1 MGWAEASA
9 ETALQPAFSFCPV
22 LPLTFPHTGA
32 KPWSTPLSLCISPVG
47 KPPPALQLLWEPSL
61 LPGSPLHPLGEVSWV
76 LEGQLVLREGLGLF
90 IGGEDQREGTVEC
103 EAQHAFSLWF

>member
-9 ETALQPAFSFCPV
+9 ETALQLIISFCPV

-47 KPPPALQLLWEPSL
+47 KPPPVLQLLWELSL
-61 LPGSPLHPLGEVSWV
+61 LHGSPLHPLGEVSWV
-76 LEGQLVLREGLGLF
+76 LEGQLVLREGLGLL
-90 IGGEDQREGTVEC
+90 IGGDDQREGTLEC